1 MAGALIYL
9 RDQGALRRLPGLC
22 KINQYLSTTG
32 WFRLIAS
39 RAMLV
44 YKPWISLTCFSIFAL
59 SYSILM
65 KPLSSFRD

>member
-22 KINQYLSTTG
+22 EINQHLSDYRV
-32 WFRLIAS
+32 FRPIAS

-44 YKPWISLTCFSIFAL
+44 YKP
-59 SYSILM
+59 
-65 KPLSSFRD
+65 